1 MPSNPTKNLVEV
13 ADIRENILILKN
25 GSLRAVMEVTAI
37 NFELRS
43 EEEQNAILQNF
54 QNFLNAID
62 FPVQIV
68 INSRKFNIDD
78 YLKTIEAATQPL
90 TNELLKLQ
98 AAEYVKFVRELSE
111 LAHIMSKKFFIVIPF
126 YVAAI
131 SSGKGV
137 MSSLGSIFKS
147 SKGGAAKMSDE
158 QFLSAKNQ
166 ILQRAELVFDGLV
179 GMGMRTRLLNPDELL
194 NLFYQT
200 YNPDSKTQI

>member
-1 MPSNPTKNLVEV
+1 MASSPTKNLVEI
-13 ADIRENILILKN
+13 ADIRDNIVILKN

-62 FPVQIV
+62 FPIQIV

-78 YLKTIEAATQPL
+78 YLKTIEAATAPL

-111 LAHIMSKKFFIVIPF
+111 LAHIMSKKFYIIIPY

-131 SSGKGV
+131 SSGKGI
-137 MSSLGSIFKS
+137 MSTFGSILKP
-147 SKGGAAKMSDE
+147 KPAATRLSDE
-158 QFLSAKNQ
+158 QFDSAKNQ
-166 ILQRAELVFDGLV
+166 LLQRAELIFGGLV
-179 GMGMRTRLLNPDELL
+179 GMGMRTRLLTPDELL
-194 NLFYQT
+194 NTFYQL
-200 YNPDSKTQI
+200 YNPESKAKI